1 MILPSNLAILHHDPR
16 LWIFCVAV
24 IDTALVGKRAIL
36 PPYCLV
42 EIEAATW
49 PLWMLRDR
57 EVSSLL
63 LSRGAVPAVQVVSAD
78 ITSGWPH

>member
-1 MILPSNLAILHHDPR
+1 MIADAESYFNHVCSLSS
-16 LWIFCVAV
+16 F
-24 IDTALVGKRAIL
+24 DTALVGKRAIL